1 MSRPSTASWPLRKR
15 LVSPCVV
22 TAGPAAGPARAGES
36 PARAGLAAEI
46 SSSVLISLPPSRAL
60 GLGPRLVV
68 PEARQAAEREA
79 GPQRRDT
86 ATAPGGASCRR
97 RARKH
102 CAAFGPAPAA
112 LPARSTPTARVS
124 LHLGG
129 GRVQDRR
136 GYRADQDVPGRGD
149 QHGYQ
154 GGVQQPAAAP
164 RAVHRVGRAQQRAE
178 HRGPAYRATAT

>member
-22 TAGPAAGPARAGES
+22 TAGPAAGPAGAGDS

-79 GPQRRDT
+79 GPRRRTPQRRLGLRR
-86 ATAPGGASCRR
+86 AGGA
-97 RARKH
+97 
-102 CAAFGPAPAA
+102 PA
-112 LPARSTPTARVS
+112 STMGVR
-124 LHLGG
+124 
-129 GRVQDRR
+129 
-136 GYRADQDVPGRGD
+136 PGACG
-149 QHGYQ
+149 
-154 GGVQQPAAAP
+154 A
-164 RAVHRVGRAQQRAE
+164 
-178 HRGPAYRATAT
+178 